1 MTEFRPLV
9 PQDRE
14 AFQEF
19 VRKLSPDA
27 RANRFLAPVKELS
40 PATLEAMTQ
49 PDMGR
54 HVALVATEGGR
65 IIGEGRYVAVAGNG
79 RAEFAIAVAD
89 DWQRKGIGARLLASL
104 MVAARFAGL
113 QALEGE
119 VLRTNTAMLNFARRV
134 GFALKG
140 CSGDA
145 RLLVAERI
153 LVAD

>member
-9 PQDRE
+9 PQDRD

-19 VRKLSPDA
+19 VRGLSADA

-49 PDMGR
+49 PDQAR
-54 HVALVATEGGR
+54 HVAIVATDGDR

-89 DWQRKGIGARLLASL
+89 DWQRRGIGARLLDSL

-119 VLRTNTAMLNFARRV
+119 VLRTNTAMLEFSRRV

-153 LVAD
+153 LVPD

>member
-1 MTEFRPLV
+1 MAEFRPLV
-9 PQDRE
+9 PQDRD
-14 AFQEF
+14 AFQDF
-19 VRKLSPDA
+19 VRGLSPDA

-49 PDMGR
+49 PDQAR

-65 IIGEGRYVAVAGNG
+65 IIGEGRYVAEAGNG

-104 MVAARFAGL
+104 VVAARVAGL
-113 QALEGE
+113 QVIEGE
-119 VLRTNTAMLNFARRV
+119 VLRTNMAMLGFVRRV
-134 GFALKG
+134 GFALKS

-153 LVAD
+153 LAAD

>member
-1 MTEFRPLV
+1 M
-9 PQDRE
+9 PQDRD
-14 AFQEF
+14 AFQDF
-19 VRKLSPDA
+19 VRGLSADA

-49 PDMGR
+49 PDQSR

-104 MVAARFAGL
+104 MVAARLAGL

-119 VLRTNTAMLNFARRV
+119 VLRTNTAMLNFAKRV

>member
-1 MTEFRPLV
+1 MTELRPLV

-14 AFQEF
+14 AFQDF
-19 VRKLSPDA
+19 VRGLSPDA
-27 RANRFLAPVKELS
+27 RSNRFLAPVKELA
-40 PATLEAMTQ
+40 PAMLEAMTH
-49 PDMGR
+49 PDQGR
-54 HVALVATEGGR
+54 HVAIVATEGDR
-65 IIGEGRYVAVAGNG
+65 IIGEGRYVALAGNG

-89 DWQRKGIGARLLASL
+89 DWQRKGIGTRLLESL
-104 MVAARFAGL
+104 MVAARMAGL

-119 VLRTNTAMLNFARRV
+119 VLRTNTAMLGFVRRV

-145 RLLVAERI
+145 RLAVAERI

>member
-1 MTEFRPLV
+1 VAEFRPLV
-9 PQDRE
+9 PEDRD
-14 AFQEF
+14 AFQDF
-19 VRKLSPDA
+19 VRNLSPDA

-49 PDMGR
+49 PDQTR

-119 VLRTNTAMLNFARRV
+119 VLRTNTAMLEFARRV

-140 CSGDA
+140 CNGDA

>member
-1 MTEFRPLV
+1 MTELRPLV

-19 VRKLSPDA
+19 VRGLSPEA
-27 RANRFLAPVKELS
+27 RVNRFLAPVKELS
-40 PATLEAMTQ
+40 PAVLEAMTQ
-49 PDMGR
+49 PDQGR
-54 HVALVATEGGR
+54 HVALVAIEDGR
-65 IIGEGRYVAVAGNG
+65 IVGEGRYVALAGNG

-89 DWQRKGIGARLLASL
+89 AWQRRGIGARLLASL
-104 MVAARFAGL
+104 LVAARITGL

-119 VLRTNTAMLNFARRV
+119 VLRTNTAMLNFMKRV
-134 GFALKG
+134 GFALKS

-145 RLLVAERI
+145 RLLVAERL

>member
-1 MTEFRPLV
+1 MTELRPLV
-9 PQDRE
+9 PQDRD

-19 VRKLSPDA
+19 VRGLSPDA

-49 PDMGR
+49 PDQAR
-54 HVALVATEGGR
+54 HVAIVATDGDR

-113 QALEGE
+113 QAIEGE
-119 VLRTNTAMLNFARRV
+119 VLRTNTAMLGFVRRV
-134 GFALKG
+134 GFALKN